1 MGEGYNALV
10 LYAAVSDQTV
20 FITAEAGSPAPG
32 WRLGGLTVLERR
44 LLEAQRRGV
53 ARAIVACEGEVPE
66 RPWTIAIDRAPAGAE
81 APAGAQVVRADE
93 VAGVK
98 LDSKRALGRAEWAHM
113 KSLPKSFQG
122 PVDALFN
129 RHVSLRITRV
139 LARTPITP
147 NHVTAT
153 ALLIGLVAA
162 ALLPLRTYPTLAIAG
177 VLMELQSIVDSCDG
191 ELARLRFQF
200 SKFGAW
206 LDNVA
211 DDITD
216 AALMVGLGLAA
227 GGALWM
233 WLGIA
238 AGIARVF
245 TQLVL
250 YLNVRRLGG
259 DFLRFRWWFEAEVA
273 SIDAV
278 YDLRS
283 PLTWVR
289 SLGRRDVYLFLWG
302 VLCVAALPQ
311 VAAGYALAISA
322 VYTAMTVI
330 HLAIGS
336 PAAPRSGA

>member
-1 MGEGYNALV
+1 VLV
-10 LYAAVSDQTV
+10 LRQVSEVV
-20 FITAEAGSPAPG
+20 FITAEPGSPAPG
-32 WRLGGLTVLERR
+32 WVLGGLTVLERR
-44 LLEAQRRGV
+44 LREAERAGARRAV
-53 ARAIVACEGEVPE
+53 VACGGEIPE
-66 RPWTIAIDRAPAGAE
+66 REWGMAIERVEEGTAPPEGA
-81 APAGAQVVRADE
+81 AVVRADA
-93 VAGVK
+93 VAGVA
-98 LDSKRALGRAEWAHM
+98 LDSPAALRRAEWAHLNT
-113 KSLPKSFQG
+113 LPKSFQG
-122 PVDALFN
+122 PIDALIN

-147 NHVTAT
+147 NIVTAT
-153 ALLIGLVAA
+153 ALAIGLVAA
-162 ALLPLRTYPTLAIAG
+162 ALLPLGGYLAVAIAG

-200 SKFGAW
+200 SRAGAW

-227 GGALWM
+227 GGTTWM
-233 WLGIA
+233 WIGVG
-238 AGIARVF
+238 AGVARVF

-250 YLNVRRLGG
+250 YGNVRRLGG
-259 DFLRFRWWFEAEVA
+259 DFLRFRWWFEREVA

-278 YDLRS
+278 YDMRS

-302 VLCVAALPQ
+302 VLCVAGLPV
-311 VAAGYALAISA
+311 VAAGYAVGISG

-330 HLAIGS
+330 HLVVAGGT
-336 PAAPRSGA
+336 RD

>member
-10 LYAAVSDQTV
+10 LYGAVSDQTV
-20 FITAEAGSPAPG
+20 FITAEAGSPAPS

-53 ARAIVACEGEVPE
+53 TRAVIGCAGEVPARE
-66 RPWTIAIDRAPAGAE
+66 WTIAIERGSEPPAGAE
-81 APAGAQVVRADE
+81 VVRADE
-93 VAGVK
+93 IAGIK
-98 LDSKRALGRAEWAHM
+98 LDSRAALWRAEWAHM

-122 PVDALFN
+122 PVDALIN
-129 RHVSLRITRV
+129 RHLSLRITRV
-139 LARTPITP
+139 LARTPVTP

-162 ALLPLRTYPTLAIAG
+162 ALLPLRSYPTLAIAG
-177 VLMELQSIVDSCDG
+177 VLMELQSIIDSCDG

-200 SKFGAW
+200 SKLGAW

-227 GGALWM
+227 GGTLWM
-233 WLGIA
+233 WLGIG

-245 TQLVL
+245 TQLIL

-259 DFLRFRWWFEAEVA
+259 DFLRFRWWFETEVA

-283 PLTWVR
+283 PLTWIR

-302 VLCVAALPQ
+302 VLCVAALPEA
-311 VAAGYALAISA
+311 AAGYAVAISA
-322 VYTAMTVI
+322 VYTAMTII
-330 HLAIGS
+330 HLAVG
-336 PAAPRSGA
+336 PAPARPPGA